1 LTSTRALAETRTVK
15 PSGKSAGKKDVVPTL
30 DLHGFKTDDVFDAV
44 EAFLRKHERLAKVRI
59 MPGKGTGKVK
69 AKVIEYLKLAHF
81 HYSVERLTNGDANE
95 GVLLVYME

>member
-1 LTSTRALAETRTVK
+1 MK
-15 PSGKSAGKKDVVPTL
+15 PTAKNSGKKDAVPTL
-30 DLHGFKTDDVFDAV
+30 DLHGFKTEDVFDAV

-81 HYSVERLTNGDANE
+81 HHSVERLPNGDAND